1 MDDAVLIETWIHL
14 PDLPDWRP
22 LVAVARLSR
31 ASDALLSLDEQDFM
45 YMAAALSVHGA
56 LTIHLYKHRETRHY
70 LNLDDAGHA
79 YRYCGPVPGDDTDLM
94 RGTYRLHRSLAA
106 ALFVASDRAA
116 A

>member
-14 PDLPDWRP
+14 PDAPDWRP

-31 ASDALLSLDEQDFM
+31 VSNALRSLDEQDFM
-45 YMAAALSVHGA
+45 YMAAASSVHRA
-56 LTIHLYKHRETRHY
+56 LTIHLYKHRETRRY

-79 YRYCGPVPGDDTDLM
+79 YRYCGPGPEDDADLM
-94 RGTYRLHRSLAA
+94 SGTYRLHQSLAA
-106 ALFVASDRAA
+106 ALVVAADGAA